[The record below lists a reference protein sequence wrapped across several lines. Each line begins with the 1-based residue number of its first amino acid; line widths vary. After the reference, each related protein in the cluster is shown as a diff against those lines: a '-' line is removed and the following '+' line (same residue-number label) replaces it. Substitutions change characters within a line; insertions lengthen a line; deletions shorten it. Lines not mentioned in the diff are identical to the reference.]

1 MQSSPGFPNDD
12 IDISPKY
19 ETLLQIINHLM
30 RDQDVYDTNQKGR
43 KNTSNHH
50 DKSHREFEEVPPSFV
65 LLAQAVEVKESSD
78 KDGPTDNLV
87 EHHRPSLALGL
98 DENRQVNEGQDV
110 EGSMLPNSQRTRMQT
125 SNNIRD
131 QSEGNAPQ
139 DEFNDLNDLALTS
152 ISVEQE
158 VADDLEIQ
166 SKPEDASDQLE
177 CGISFNPEESL
188 SEFPDDVICDEYS
201 VDGGVLERVT
211 HGDNGHVREAPDDDT
226 ENAHSLIEFSLG
238 SGLSEAL

>member
-152 ISVEQE
+152 ISVEKK
-158 VADDLEIQ
+158 LRM
-166 SKPEDASDQLE
+166 
-177 CGISFNPEESL
+177 ISRSNPSQKTPVTSL
-188 SEFPDDVICDEYS
+188 SAESPSIQKKVCPNSQMTLYATSTRWMGEYW
-201 VDGGVLERVT
+201 
-211 HGDNGHVREAPDDDT
+211 
-226 ENAHSLIEFSLG
+226 
-238 SGLSEAL
+238 SE